1 MTADLITPDELR
13 RITEDM
19 EMERAREAL
28 EK

>member
-13 RITEDM
+13 RITENK

>member
-13 RITEDM
+13 RIPEDK
-19 EMERAREAL
+19 EMERAREAR